1 MHPAILRDMKDF
13 RRILAAGAAVV
24 VAACASTPPPGTTSA
39 TAATQSTIAAD
50 SLAKLEALYAARLDS
65 ARMRFTPADVRF
77 INGMIAHHAQAITM
91 SKWVPERTTTNA
103 MHILAGRIINAQQDE
118 ITAMQRWLRD
128 RKQPVPEVHEM
139 GGQTMVHGG
148 GDHAAH
154 AAGMLTPQQ
163 MQQLERAR
171 GTEFERLFLTF
182 MIQHHRGA
190 VSMVRE
196 LFATDGAGQDE
207 EVFKLA
213 ADVEADQTSE
223 ISRMESMLK
232 ALPDAGSQR

>member
-1 MHPAILRDMKDF
+1 MKGFRNPAVL
-13 RRILAAGAAVV
+13 LAAGALIAA
-24 VAACASTPPPGTTSA
+24 AACATSSPSSTSSTTSSTPRTLS
-39 TAATQSTIAAD
+39 AD
-50 SLAKLEALYAARLDS
+50 SLAKLEALYKARLDS

-91 SKWVPERTTTNA
+91 SKWVPERTTSNS

-128 RKQPVPEVHEM
+128 RGQPVPEVHEM

-148 GDHAAH
+148 GDHSAH

-171 GTEFERLFLTF
+171 GTEFDRLFLTF

-223 ISRMESMLK
+223 ITRMESMLK
-232 ALPDAGSQR
+232 ALPDPGSQR